1 MRIAAMGAGG
11 VGGYFG
17 ARLQQAGHDVVFF
30 ARGKHL
36 AALKENGLTLKSPH
50 GSAQLKVQVFERPAD
65 AGGTVD
71 VVMFAVKLWDTESAA
86 EQLRPVVG
94 PKTLVIPFQN
104 GVESVERLRKIFDE
118 EKVLGGSAYI
128 ATRIAAPGVIEH
140 IGQMAGLEFGPLMP
154 SQRAA
159 AAAFH
164 GACQGA
170 GINAKLAD
178 DIQRVIWQKFIFL
191 VAVSGCTASARVPLG
206 VVRADPDLRWM
217 FEQAMRETYRLARA
231 RGVDV
236 PEDYVGGRMAF
247 LDTLPAEMRASMAH
261 DLEAGNRL
269 EAPWLCGAVA
279 KMSAEAGIDAPV
291 NRAIYAALK
300 PFVNGSQGK
309 AA

>member
-1 MRIAAMGAGG
+1 MGAGG

-36 AALKENGLTLKSPH
+36 AALKEKGLTLKSPH
-50 GSAQLKVQVFERPAD
+50 GAAQLRVQVFERAAE
-65 AGGTVD
+65 AGAPVD

-86 EQLRPVVG
+86 ELLRPIVG
-94 PKTLVIPFQN
+94 PKTVVIPFQN
-104 GVESVERLRKIFDE
+104 GVESVERLKRIFPAE
-118 EKVLGGSAYI
+118 NVLGGSAYI
-128 ATRIAAPGVIEH
+128 ATRVAAPGVIEH
-140 IGQMAGLEFGPLMP
+140 IGTMAGIEFGPLMA

-159 AAAFH
+159 AEAFH
-164 GACQGA
+164 AACQGA
-170 GINAKLAD
+170 SINAKLAD

-191 VAVSGCTASARVPLG
+191 VAVSGTTATARVPLG
-206 VVRADPDLRWM
+206 VVRADPDLRWL
-217 FEQAMRETYRLARA
+217 FEQAMGETYRLARA
-231 RGVDV
+231 RGVAV

-261 DLEAGNRL
+261 DLEAGNKL

-279 KMSAEAGIDAPV
+279 KMSAEAGLEAPV
-291 NRAIYAALK
+291 NRALYAALK
-300 PFVNGSQGK
+300 PFVNGSPGK

>member
-65 AGGTVD
+65 AGAAVD

-86 EQLRPVVG
+86 ELLRPVVG

-104 GVESVERLRKIFDE
+104 GVESVERLKKIFPAQN
-118 EKVLGGSAYI
+118 VLGGSAYI

-140 IGQMAGLEFGPLMP
+140 IGQMAGLEFGALMP

-170 GINAKLAD
+170 GITAKLAD

-279 KMSAEAGIDAPV
+279 KMSAEAHLDAPV

-300 PFVNGSQGK
+300 PFVDGSQGK